1 MLRLFIFT
9 LFIYRIYA
17 KSCSGHDGCKDEV
30 FTDHSLTCNGG
41 ERCCK
46 NVAMTCTSGMACN
59 VKIKGGGHDQFQNS
73 EIFAQ
78 EATSLD
84 VSCAASGLREC
95 KNTKI
100 FCPTTVGSTCT
111 CTGCDS
117 TTKMYCP
124 HGVTCAKGGAT
135 LVNMNKYFCKG
146 TGSNVYCNDITYSIG
161 LTCPDTPDVCVSTV
175 MYGGYYSVTCV
186 KGTSYERPRCPE
198 YYQDRYDNIKYHQ
211 INVTVT
217 EHEDAALPLEEL
229 CKASIPWK
237 QLLPKS
243 NNRAFQIKSWNVG
256 CEKRKSK
263 LNKCKSACN
272 NPQGCCG
279 TTCASNSCSGGGC
292 CAASKS
298 ICKSA
303 CDFMFSPQVSNVINV
318 DNVTNVTRIINRTR
332 WINTTRYIN
341 RTRWINTTRIFNKTR
356 IINTTRY
363 INRTRWIN
371 ATRYNNRTRWIN
383 ATRYNNRTRWFN
395 RTIDKYIYKNKTR
408 WINRTIDRYIY
419 TNKTR
424 WFNRTI
430 DKHIYKN
437 KTRWVNRTI
446 DKYNYTNKIRW
457 TNRTIDIFV
466 DKIRWINKTQIVPEV
481 KTFWVNKTRIITKTR
496 WVNLY
501 ETKYVYQ
508 NKIRWTNKTR
518 EKKVYVDRIKWKEE
532 PKFYMDLTF
541 GEFFFFAISVIFIV
555 ISFGL
560 VSYIHKENMYLN
572 FLDFIN
578 SITCGYFEMEEEP
591 TVMFV

>member
-1 MLRLFIFT
+1 MFRLLVFT

-17 KSCSGHDGCKDEV
+17 KSCSGHDGCKDQV

-95 KNTKI
+95 QNTKI
-100 FCPTTVGSTCT
+100 FCPATTGSTCK
-111 CTGCDS
+111 CTGCVS
-117 TTKMYCP
+117 STKMYCP
-124 HGVTCAKGGAT
+124 HGVTCTSGGAT

-146 TGSNVYCNDITYSIG
+146 TGSNVYCNDITYSIST
-161 LTCPDTPDVCVSTV
+161 TCPDNPPDVCISTV
-175 MYGGYYSVTCV
+175 MYGGHYSVTCA

-229 CKASIPWK
+229 CKTSIP
-237 QLLPKS
+237 PKDKLMKS
-243 NNRAFQIKSWNVG
+243 ANRAFQIKSWNVG

-272 NPQGCCG
+272 SPQGCCG
-279 TTCASNSCSGGGC
+279 LTCASNSCSGGGC
-292 CAASKS
+292 CSASKN
-298 ICKSA
+298 ICKAA
-303 CDFMFSPQVSNVINV
+303 CDFMFSPQVYNVIPYI
-318 DNVTNVTRIINRTR
+318 NVTNRTRWINTTRYNNRTR

-341 RTRWINTTRIFNKTR
+341 RTK
-356 IINTTRY
+356 
-363 INRTRWIN
+363 
-371 ATRYNNRTRWIN
+371 
-383 ATRYNNRTRWFN
+383 WFN
-395 RTIDKYIYKNKTR
+395 ITIDKYIYKNKT
-408 WINRTIDRYIY
+408 
-419 TNKTR
+419 
-424 WFNRTI
+424 
-430 DKHIYKN
+430 
-437 KTRWVNRTI
+437 
-446 DKYNYTNKIRW
+446 RW

-466 DKIRWINKTQIVPEV
+466 DKIRWINRTRIVPEV
-481 KTFWVNKTRIITKTR
+481 KTFWVNKTRTITKTR

-501 ETKYVYQ
+501 KTKYVYE

-518 EKKVYVDRIKWKEE
+518 EKKVYVDKIKWKEE

-541 GEFFFFAISVIFIV
+541 GEFFFFAISVILLVV
-555 ISFGL
+555 IICL
-560 VSYIHKENMYLN
+560 LSYIHKENMYLN

-578 SITCGYFEMEEEP
+578 SITCGYFEVEEESR
-591 TVMFV
+591 VMSV